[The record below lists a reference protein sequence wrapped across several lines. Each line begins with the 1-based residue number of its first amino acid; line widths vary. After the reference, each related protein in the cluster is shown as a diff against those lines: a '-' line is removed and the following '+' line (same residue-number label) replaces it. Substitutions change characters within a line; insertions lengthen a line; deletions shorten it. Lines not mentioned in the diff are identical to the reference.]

1 MHIIVKTVRAIAF
14 IAAFTSTSAAWASGF
29 ENIIISNTKDADET
43 QTTLPADSA
52 AIYLSAD
59 VTDEIDSGSK
69 ITVSWIA
76 VDTNGVAPANYKI
89 DEASFD
95 IGSLENHVNSSLS
108 KPNAGF
114 PVGKY
119 EAVLSVDGKVMET
132 VDFSIK

>member
-1 MHIIVKTVRAIAF
+1 MHEIKKALRAIAF
-14 IAAFTSTSAAWASGF
+14 AAALASTSTAWASGF
-29 ENIIISNTKDADET
+29 ENIIISNAKDADVTE
-43 QTTLPADSA
+43 TTLPANST

-59 VTDEIDSGSK
+59 IDDVSSGSK

-76 VDTNGVAPANYKI
+76 IDTNDVAPANYKI
-89 DEASFD
+89 DEVSFD